1 MNFDVLSQKIGQLP
15 LGAGLEGLSKTL
27 VDQWIGPIY
36 IVIVAVVAIT
46 LLLKKEIRGL
56 VAFLIVAIIC
66 GLLVYFGKDLFGS
79 SGKLTGAAK
88 KAAGDI
94 SYIQK
99 NDFQWDLNKQL
110 DFNK

>member
-1 MNFDVLSQKIGQLP
+1 MNFDVLSQKFGQLP

-56 VAFLIVAIIC
+56 VAFLVVAIIC

-99 NDFQWDLNKQL
+99 DSFDWNVQVPLEK
-110 DFNK
+110 

>member
-1 MNFDVLSQKIGQLP
+1 MNLLDSVRTLP

-46 LLLKKEIRGL
+46 LLLKKEIRAL
-56 VAFLIVAIIC
+56 VAFLVVAIIC

-110 DFNK
+110 DLNK

>member
-1 MNFDVLSQKIGQLP
+1 MNLLDTVKTLP

-56 VAFLIVAIIC
+56 VAFLVVAIIC

-99 NDFQWDLNKQL
+99 DSFQWDLNKQL

>member
-56 VAFLIVAIIC
+56 VAFLVVAIIC

-79 SGKLTGAAK
+79 RGKLTGAAK

-99 NDFQWDLNKQL
+99 DSFDWNVQVPLEK
-110 DFNK
+110 

>member
-1 MNFDVLSQKIGQLP
+1 MNLDVLSQKLGQLP

-36 IVIVAVVAIT
+36 IVT

-99 NDFQWDLNKQL
+99 DNFQWDLNKQL

>member
-1 MNFDVLSQKIGQLP
+1 MNLLNTIQTLP
-15 LGAGLEGLSKTL
+15 LGAGLENLSKTL
-27 VDQWIGPIY
+27 VKDWIGPIY

-46 LLLKKEIRGL
+46 LLIKKEIRGL
-56 VAFLIVAIIC
+56 VAFLVVAIIC
-66 GLLVYFGKDLFGS
+66 GLLVYFGSELFGR
-79 SGKLTGAAK
+79 SGKLTGAAQ

-99 NDFQWDLNKQL
+99 DSFQWDLNNQL